1 MIKSLIKA
9 TNEVRVETEED
20 ADNFHKELQEEA
32 DRIGCTLST
41 FTKTL
46 KQKKLKGEIMEEYYQ
61 IKYTFVFNELKEP
74 ETYLSNIEYNMINQ
88 VTETTQEDVP
98 W

>member
-20 ADNFHKELQEEA
+20 ADNFHRELQKEAEE
-32 DRIGCTLST
+32 IGCILST

-46 KQKKLKGEIMEEYYQ
+46 RQKKSKGEVIDEYYQ
-61 IKYTFVFNELKEP
+61 IKYTYVFNDIKEP
-74 ETYLSNIEYNMINQ
+74 YTYLKNIQYNMVNSK
-88 VTETTQEDVP
+88 EESDLP

>member
-1 MIKSLIKA
+1 MLKSLIKA

-20 ADNFHKELQEEA
+20 ADNFHKELQKEAEE
-32 DRIGCTLST
+32 IGCILST

-46 KQKKLKGEIMEEYYQ
+46 RQKKSKGEIIDEYYQ
-61 IKYTFVFNELKEP
+61 IKYTYVFNDIKEP
-74 ETYLSNIEYNMINQ
+74 FSYLKNIEYNLTNSSEEGDM
-88 VTETTQEDVP
+88 V

>member
-20 ADNFHKELQEEA
+20 ADNFHKELQKEA
-32 DRIGCTLST
+32 EQIGCILST

-46 KQKKLKGEIMEEYYQ
+46 RQKKSKGEVIDSWAVVVVERM
-61 IKYTFVFNELKEP
+61 FNE
-74 ETYLSNIEYNMINQ
+74 
-88 VTETTQEDVP
+88 V
-98 W
+98 

>member
-9 TNEVRVETEED
+9 TNEVRVETESE
-20 ADNFHKELQEEA
+20 ADEFHKQLQKEAEE
-32 DRIGCTLST
+32 IGCVLST

-46 KQKKLKGEIMEEYYQ
+46 RQKKSKGEVIEEYYQ
-61 IKYTFVFNELKEP
+61 IKYTYVFNDIKDP
-74 ETYLSNIEYNMINQ
+74 CTYLKNIQYNMQNSTI
-88 VTETTQEDVP
+88 EEDEVP

>member
-9 TNEVRVETEED
+9 TNEVRVETESD
-20 ADNFHKELQEEA
+20 ADEFHKQLQKEAEEN
-32 DRIGCTLST
+32 GCILST

-46 KQKKLKGEIMEEYYQ
+46 RQKKSKGEVIEEYYQ
-61 IKYTFVFNELKEP
+61 IKYTYVFNDIKEP
-74 ETYLSNIEYNMINQ
+74 ESYLLNINYNMTNSP
-88 VTETTQEDVP
+88 TNKEEVP

>member
-1 MIKSLIKA
+1 MLKSLIKA

-20 ADNFHKELQEEA
+20 ADNFHKELQKEAEE
-32 DRIGCTLST
+32 IGCILST

-46 KQKKLKGEIMEEYYQ
+46 RQKKSKGEVIDEYYQ
-61 IKYTFVFNELKEP
+61 IKYTYVFNDIKEP
-74 ETYLSNIEYNMINQ
+74 FSYLKNIEYNLTNSSEEGDM
-88 VTETTQEDVP
+88 V

>member
-9 TNEVRVETEED
+9 TNEVRVETESD
-20 ADNFHKELQEEA
+20 ADEFHKELQREA
-32 DRIGCTLST
+32 EKIGCVLST

-46 KQKKLKGEIMEEYYQ
+46 RQKKSKGEIIDEYYQ
-61 IKYTFVFNELKEP
+61 IKYTYIFNDIKEP
-74 ETYLSNIEYNMINQ
+74 YSYLKSIEYNLTNSA
-88 VTETTQEDVP
+88 EGGDLP

>member
-1 MIKSLIKA
+1 MLKSLIKA

-20 ADNFHKELQEEA
+20 ADNFHKELQKEA
-32 DRIGCTLST
+32 EKIGCILST

-46 KQKKLKGEIMEEYYQ
+46 RQKKSKGEVVDEYYQ
-61 IKYTFVFNELKEP
+61 IKYTYVFNDIKEP
-74 ETYLSNIEYNMINQ
+74 YTYLKNIEYNITNSS
-88 VTETTQEDVP
+88 EEGGLP

>member
-9 TNEVRVETEED
+9 TNEVRVETEEE
-20 ADNFHKELQEEA
+20 ADQFHKELQKEA
-32 DRIGCTLST
+32 EKIGCILST

-46 KQKKLKGEIMEEYYQ
+46 RQKKSKGEIIDEYYQ
-61 IKYTFVFNELKEP
+61 IKYTYVFNDIKEP
-74 ETYLSNIEYNMINQ
+74 LNYLKNIEYNITTS
-88 VTETTQEDVP
+88 TEESDLP